1 MTVYFVIGN
10 YGTATETSN
19 REGTHYIRVPNKSS
33 GKSARTH
40 YRHHTNLQLST
51 ETERGNKSY
60 LTKYR
65 RDSWEQERSSQ
76 YLVSNQSSH
85 SFQLSIQKK
94 KHAIDD
100 DRIRFLGFTSEK
112 THYPTKFQYER
123 RYTLLFNHNPLM
135 KKNVLLTNH
144 GHDFR
149 TFIWEDLNV
158 FAFKYK
164 NDKVQ
169 MKKLYSVKNWCL

>member
-1 MTVYFVIGN
+1 MK
-10 YGTATETSN
+10 SN
-19 REGTHYIRVPNKSS
+19 EM
-33 GKSARTH
+33 A
-40 YRHHTNLQLST
+40 
-51 ETERGNKSY
+51 RGNKTY
-60 LTKYR
+60 LTKSRIY
-65 RDSWEQERSSQ
+65 SWEQERSSQ
-76 YLVSNQSSH
+76 YIVSNQSSH
-85 SFQLSIQKK
+85 LFQLSIQKK
-94 KHAIDD
+94 KHAIDDD

-123 RYTLLFNHNPLM
+123 WYTLLFNHNPLM